1 MAKEF
6 LPELYDPENGE
17 ILMVVLRITSMGSA
31 DYLYVYLWGHLSGS
45 DHLGFFL
52 RDCTPVLSFWE
63 FPGGEEFW

>member
-31 DYLYVYLWGHLSGS
+31 DYLYVYLWGP
-45 DHLGFFL
+45 
-52 RDCTPVLSFWE
+52 PVRF
-63 FPGGEEFW
+63 